1 MATDFSNGV
10 ITSNGF
16 LISKTNTPTRIGEI
30 IESLSEIENIPNPV
44 VNMKIWVKDEQ
55 CEYRV
60 LTLKSKSM
68 GGINIPN
75 SVIDTYEKTD
85 KESLNWIDVE

>member
-30 IESLSEIENIPNPV
+30 IESLSEIESIPNPV

-60 LTLKSKSM
+60 LTLKAKSI

>member
-60 LTLKSKSM
+60 LTLKSKSI

>member
-30 IESLSEIENIPNPV
+30 IESLSEIESIPNPV

-60 LTLKSKSM
+60 LTLKSKSI

>member
-30 IESLSEIENIPNPV
+30 IESLSEIESIPNPV

-60 LTLKSKSM
+60 LTLKSKSI

-75 SVIDTYEKTD
+75 SVIDIYEKTD
-85 KESLNWIDVE
+85 KESLNWTDVE